1 MNSDI
6 QNKGLKY
13 SNKKSTVS
21 NVTKLINSIHFS
33 YTKAIFMWS
42 EYKRRNY
49 IPTDL
54 QILQLM
60 VTTVTFIITLYWF

>member
-21 NVTKLINSIHFS
+21 NVTKLINIAFV
-33 YTKAIFMWS
+33 YEKCIEFMWS